1 MSNQNTRK
9 QRKKDAKRGSRER
22 EERIKELQ
30 ELKKEAKR
38 LDEKISEQKQE
49 NFKQLNIRNLKIFG
63 NTCNFLVPFV
73 ISTGVTVGAFSLFGG
88 GLPFYKDK
96 VIKYKVYDLDYE
108 TNGSITMEES
118 YRTNRWIDDDLAS
131 NELVIYTP
139 WEYSDGQYVR
149 YKREYNVDEIDTLDL
164 FWAVLE
170 KNYDYISEKIKDY
183 KEEVQIS
190 DSLMTTLGEDW
201 FIRASLHMLDEE
213 DILDYNETNF
223 KNIVITAIELIIGL
237 CAGGVL
243 VLSRNFD
250 YLGEVEDA
258 NLDYQ
263 EYIEMIDTSS
273 GRHLEYISYDTSC
286 DDKLIEYSTGW
297 IINDYGLYER
307 TVTSYRLND
316 AVNLEKTEKIL
327 SMTKEELE
335 GILTVTNVRTI
346 QKNSL
351 DPEDSIYEDDAI
363 IVVDYIESNDK
374 TLTRLETNRE
384 NITHSF
390 LCVLLTLILGWCI
403 VCGKKVIFKTYIR
416 DWLRGYAS
424 YFRQINEEE
433 LEKMK
438 KILELEQKNLSML
451 RGESLNFGNDYGYSR
466 KLRKDKRGGSNGE

>member
-118 YRTNRWIDDDLAS
+118 YRTNRWIDDGLAS

-201 FIRASLHMLDEE
+201 FVRASLHMLDEE

-223 KNIVITAIELIIGL
+223 KNMVITAIELIIGL

-243 VLSRNFD
+243 VRFRNFD
-250 YLGEVEDA
+250 YLGKVEDA

-263 EYIEMIDTSS
+263 EY
-273 GRHLEYISYDTSC
+273 
-286 DDKLIEYSTGW
+286 
-297 IINDYGLYER
+297 
-307 TVTSYRLND
+307 V
-316 AVNLEKTEKIL
+316 
-327 SMTKEELE
+327 EE
-335 GILTVTNVRTI
+335 IQKMQKKLTVTN
-346 QKNSL
+346 QKILSL
-351 DPEDSIYEDDAI
+351 S
-363 IVVDYIESNDK
+363 
-374 TLTRLETNRE
+374 
-384 NITHSF
+384 
-390 LCVLLTLILGWCI
+390 
-403 VCGKKVIFKTYIR
+403 KKVGKV
-416 DWLRGYAS
+416 
-424 YFRQINEEE
+424 
-433 LEKMK
+433 
-438 KILELEQKNLSML
+438 
-451 RGESLNFGNDYGYSR
+451 
-466 KLRKDKRGGSNGE
+466 NGE

>member
-1 MSNQNTRK
+1 MSNKQTRK
-9 QRKKDAKRGSRER
+9 QRKRDAKRGSRER

-30 ELKKEAKR
+30 ELKEEAKR

-118 YRTNRWIDDDLAS
+118 YRTNRWIDDGLAS

-201 FIRASLHMLDEE
+201 FVRASLHMLDEE

-223 KNIVITAIELIIGL
+223 KNMVITAIELIIGL
-237 CAGGVL
+237 CVGGVL
-243 VLSRNFD
+243 VRFRNFD
-250 YLGEVEDA
+250 YLGRVEDA

-263 EYIEMIDTSS
+263 EY
-273 GRHLEYISYDTSC
+273 
-286 DDKLIEYSTGW
+286 
-297 IINDYGLYER
+297 
-307 TVTSYRLND
+307 V
-316 AVNLEKTEKIL
+316 
-327 SMTKEELE
+327 EE
-335 GILTVTNVRTI
+335 IQKMQKKLTVTN
-346 QKNSL
+346 QKILSL
-351 DPEDSIYEDDAI
+351 S
-363 IVVDYIESNDK
+363 
-374 TLTRLETNRE
+374 
-384 NITHSF
+384 
-390 LCVLLTLILGWCI
+390 
-403 VCGKKVIFKTYIR
+403 KKVGKV
-416 DWLRGYAS
+416 
-424 YFRQINEEE
+424 
-433 LEKMK
+433 
-438 KILELEQKNLSML
+438 
-451 RGESLNFGNDYGYSR
+451 
-466 KLRKDKRGGSNGE
+466 NGE

>member
-263 EYIEMIDTSS
+263 EY
-273 GRHLEYISYDTSC
+273 
-286 DDKLIEYSTGW
+286 
-297 IINDYGLYER
+297 
-307 TVTSYRLND
+307 V
-316 AVNLEKTEKIL
+316 
-327 SMTKEELE
+327 EE
-335 GILTVTNVRTI
+335 IQKMQKKLTVTN
-346 QKNSL
+346 QKILSL
-351 DPEDSIYEDDAI
+351 S
-363 IVVDYIESNDK
+363 
-374 TLTRLETNRE
+374 
-384 NITHSF
+384 
-390 LCVLLTLILGWCI
+390 
-403 VCGKKVIFKTYIR
+403 KKVGKV
-416 DWLRGYAS
+416 
-424 YFRQINEEE
+424 
-433 LEKMK
+433 
-438 KILELEQKNLSML
+438 
-451 RGESLNFGNDYGYSR
+451 
-466 KLRKDKRGGSNGE
+466 NGE

>member
-9 QRKKDAKRGSRER
+9 QRKKDAKRGNRER
-22 EERIKELQ
+22 EERIKKLQ
-30 ELKKEAKR
+30 ELRKEAKC
-38 LDEKISEQKQE
+38 LEKKISEQNQE

-63 NTCNFLVPFV
+63 NTCNFLAPFV

-139 WEYSDGQYVR
+139 WEYTDGQYVR

-223 KNIVITAIELIIGL
+223 KNMVITAIELIIGL

-263 EYIEMIDTSS
+263 EY
-273 GRHLEYISYDTSC
+273 
-286 DDKLIEYSTGW
+286 
-297 IINDYGLYER
+297 
-307 TVTSYRLND
+307 V
-316 AVNLEKTEKIL
+316 
-327 SMTKEELE
+327 EE
-335 GILTVTNVRTI
+335 IQKMQKKLTVTN
-346 QKNSL
+346 QKILSL
-351 DPEDSIYEDDAI
+351 S
-363 IVVDYIESNDK
+363 
-374 TLTRLETNRE
+374 
-384 NITHSF
+384 
-390 LCVLLTLILGWCI
+390 
-403 VCGKKVIFKTYIR
+403 KKVGKV
-416 DWLRGYAS
+416 
-424 YFRQINEEE
+424 
-433 LEKMK
+433 
-438 KILELEQKNLSML
+438 
-451 RGESLNFGNDYGYSR
+451 
-466 KLRKDKRGGSNGE
+466 NGE

>member
-1 MSNQNTRK
+1 MSNQNTRN

-30 ELKKEAKR
+30 ELRKEAKR

-118 YRTNRWIDDDLAS
+118 YRTNRWIDDGLAS

-201 FIRASLHMLDEE
+201 FVRASLHMLDEK

-223 KNIVITAIELIIGL
+223 KNMVITAIELIIGL

-263 EYIEMIDTSS
+263 EY
-273 GRHLEYISYDTSC
+273 
-286 DDKLIEYSTGW
+286 
-297 IINDYGLYER
+297 
-307 TVTSYRLND
+307 V
-316 AVNLEKTEKIL
+316 
-327 SMTKEELE
+327 EE
-335 GILTVTNVRTI
+335 IQKMQKKLTVTN
-346 QKNSL
+346 QKILSL
-351 DPEDSIYEDDAI
+351 S
-363 IVVDYIESNDK
+363 
-374 TLTRLETNRE
+374 
-384 NITHSF
+384 
-390 LCVLLTLILGWCI
+390 
-403 VCGKKVIFKTYIR
+403 KKVGKV
-416 DWLRGYAS
+416 
-424 YFRQINEEE
+424 
-433 LEKMK
+433 
-438 KILELEQKNLSML
+438 
-451 RGESLNFGNDYGYSR
+451 
-466 KLRKDKRGGSNGE
+466 NGE

>member
-118 YRTNRWIDDDLAS
+118 YRTNRWIEDGLAS

-139 WEYSDGQYVR
+139 WEYTDGQYVR

-223 KNIVITAIELIIGL
+223 KNMVITAIELIIGL

-263 EYIEMIDTSS
+263 EY
-273 GRHLEYISYDTSC
+273 
-286 DDKLIEYSTGW
+286 
-297 IINDYGLYER
+297 
-307 TVTSYRLND
+307 V
-316 AVNLEKTEKIL
+316 
-327 SMTKEELE
+327 EE
-335 GILTVTNVRTI
+335 IQKMQKKLTVTN
-346 QKNSL
+346 QKILSL
-351 DPEDSIYEDDAI
+351 S
-363 IVVDYIESNDK
+363 
-374 TLTRLETNRE
+374 
-384 NITHSF
+384 
-390 LCVLLTLILGWCI
+390 
-403 VCGKKVIFKTYIR
+403 KKVGKV
-416 DWLRGYAS
+416 
-424 YFRQINEEE
+424 
-433 LEKMK
+433 
-438 KILELEQKNLSML
+438 
-451 RGESLNFGNDYGYSR
+451 
-466 KLRKDKRGGSNGE
+466 NGE

>member
-164 FWAVLE
+164 FLAVLE

-263 EYIEMIDTSS
+263 EY
-273 GRHLEYISYDTSC
+273 
-286 DDKLIEYSTGW
+286 
-297 IINDYGLYER
+297 
-307 TVTSYRLND
+307 V
-316 AVNLEKTEKIL
+316 
-327 SMTKEELE
+327 EE
-335 GILTVTNVRTI
+335 IQKMQKKLTVTN
-346 QKNSL
+346 QKILSL
-351 DPEDSIYEDDAI
+351 S
-363 IVVDYIESNDK
+363 
-374 TLTRLETNRE
+374 
-384 NITHSF
+384 
-390 LCVLLTLILGWCI
+390 
-403 VCGKKVIFKTYIR
+403 KKVGKV
-416 DWLRGYAS
+416 
-424 YFRQINEEE
+424 
-433 LEKMK
+433 
-438 KILELEQKNLSML
+438 
-451 RGESLNFGNDYGYSR
+451 
-466 KLRKDKRGGSNGE
+466 NGE

>member
-1 MSNQNTRK
+1 MSNKQTRK
-9 QRKKDAKRGSRER
+9 QRKKEAKRGSRER

-201 FIRASLHMLDEE
+201 FVRASLHMFDEE

-250 YLGEVEDA
+250 YLGKVEDA

-263 EYIEMIDTSS
+263 EY
-273 GRHLEYISYDTSC
+273 
-286 DDKLIEYSTGW
+286 
-297 IINDYGLYER
+297 
-307 TVTSYRLND
+307 V
-316 AVNLEKTEKIL
+316 
-327 SMTKEELE
+327 EE
-335 GILTVTNVRTI
+335 IQKMQKKLTVTN
-346 QKNSL
+346 QKILSL
-351 DPEDSIYEDDAI
+351 S
-363 IVVDYIESNDK
+363 
-374 TLTRLETNRE
+374 
-384 NITHSF
+384 
-390 LCVLLTLILGWCI
+390 
-403 VCGKKVIFKTYIR
+403 KKVGKV
-416 DWLRGYAS
+416 
-424 YFRQINEEE
+424 
-433 LEKMK
+433 
-438 KILELEQKNLSML
+438 
-451 RGESLNFGNDYGYSR
+451 
-466 KLRKDKRGGSNGE
+466 NGE

>member
-1 MSNQNTRK
+1 MSNKQTRK
-9 QRKKDAKRGSRER
+9 QRKRDAKRGSRER

-30 ELKKEAKR
+30 ELRKEAKR

-118 YRTNRWIDDDLAS
+118 YRTNRWIDDGLAS

-201 FIRASLHMLDEE
+201 FVRASLHMLDEK

-223 KNIVITAIELIIGL
+223 KNMVITAIELIIGL

-263 EYIEMIDTSS
+263 EY
-273 GRHLEYISYDTSC
+273 
-286 DDKLIEYSTGW
+286 
-297 IINDYGLYER
+297 
-307 TVTSYRLND
+307 V
-316 AVNLEKTEKIL
+316 
-327 SMTKEELE
+327 EE
-335 GILTVTNVRTI
+335 IQKMQKKLTVTN
-346 QKNSL
+346 QKILSL
-351 DPEDSIYEDDAI
+351 S
-363 IVVDYIESNDK
+363 
-374 TLTRLETNRE
+374 
-384 NITHSF
+384 
-390 LCVLLTLILGWCI
+390 
-403 VCGKKVIFKTYIR
+403 KKVGKV
-416 DWLRGYAS
+416 
-424 YFRQINEEE
+424 
-433 LEKMK
+433 
-438 KILELEQKNLSML
+438 
-451 RGESLNFGNDYGYSR
+451 
-466 KLRKDKRGGSNGE
+466 NGE

>member
-9 QRKKDAKRGSRER
+9 QRKKDAKRGNSVR
-22 EERIKELQ
+22 EEKIKELQ

-118 YRTNRWIDDDLAS
+118 YRTNRWIEDGLAS

-250 YLGEVEDA
+250 YLGKVEDA

-263 EYIEMIDTSS
+263 EYVEEIQKMQK
-273 GRHLEYISYDTSC
+273 
-286 DDKLIEYSTGW
+286 KLTAT
-297 IINDYGLYER
+297 NQ
-307 TVTSYRLND
+307 
-316 AVNLEKTEKIL
+316 KIL
-327 SMTKEELE
+327 SL
-335 GILTVTNVRTI
+335 
-346 QKNSL
+346 S
-351 DPEDSIYEDDAI
+351 
-363 IVVDYIESNDK
+363 
-374 TLTRLETNRE
+374 
-384 NITHSF
+384 
-390 LCVLLTLILGWCI
+390 
-403 VCGKKVIFKTYIR
+403 KKVGKV
-416 DWLRGYAS
+416 
-424 YFRQINEEE
+424 
-433 LEKMK
+433 
-438 KILELEQKNLSML
+438 
-451 RGESLNFGNDYGYSR
+451 
-466 KLRKDKRGGSNGE
+466 NGE